1 MSANWIAARLS
12 SSFYSLAFA
21 ICISFSLAA
30 ATNIDFHRNF
40 IDIDFFPSIRRC
52 QLIASFITIYSSL
65 LSMTPQ
71 ISCSGEFIL
80 SVRFPNILF
89 SFFLWLRQT
98 RSISVDTSSSIHG
111 YDFASINSFLL
122 NSSIWIGR
130 NWSSPIIRLWFRE
143 TIASVS
149 EFYPLV
155 SVISFIRSPFDW
167 NNLIDVRRSRFGKSA
182 LLFRLDQFSLVNS
195 SIAIVHHHLYIDMV
209 PLVYRSGE
217 FALSVGFRNFFSP
230 VLFRMGQTR
239 SMSVDLT
246 RRQFCAVT

>member
-1 MSANWIAARLS
+1 MSID
-12 SSFYSLAFA
+12 
-21 ICISFSLAA
+21 CIVHHHL
-30 ATNIDFHRNF
+30 
-40 IDIDFFPSIRRC
+40 
-52 QLIASFITIYSSL
+52 L
-65 LSMTPQ
+65 LSTLYDPS

-155 SVISFIRSPFDW
+155 SVISFIRPPFDW